1 MFRKLLSGLAR
12 SEPDASATPAG
23 QLAFA
28 ALLVRVAR
36 ADDDYHEAEAE
47 EIARFLSDHFS
58 IGAFAA
64 VALRQEAERL
74 EAAAPDTVRF
84 TRALKEA
91 VPHEDRIGILEALW
105 SVALSDGTRNS
116 DEDAT
121 LRLVA
126 RLIGVNDRDSALARQ
141 RMDRP

>member
-1 MFRKLLSGLAR
+1 MFRNILAGLTRA
-12 SEPDASATPAG
+12 ETATTATPAG

-36 ADDDYHEAEAE
+36 ADDDYHDAEAA
-47 EIARFLSDHFS
+47 EIDSFLSDHFAL
-58 IGAFAA
+58 GAFAA

-91 VPHEDRIGILEALW
+91 VPYEDRIGILEALW
-105 SVALSDGTRNS
+105 SVALSDGTRS
-116 DEDAT
+116 SGEDAT

-126 RLIGVNDRDSALARQ
+126 SLLGVNDRESALARQ
-141 RMDRP
+141 RMDRS